1 METEDGRC
9 DICCDEGGSKSTSI
23 GKRKQCSLSVCT
35 DCKVSHKKQK
45 GRGHT
50 VVRRDDEVAL
60 KPERKR
66 RRLL

>member
-9 DICCDEGGSKSTSI
+9 GICRDEGGSKFKSV

-35 DCKVSHKKQK
+35 DCQESHKKQK

-60 KPERKR
+60 KPGK